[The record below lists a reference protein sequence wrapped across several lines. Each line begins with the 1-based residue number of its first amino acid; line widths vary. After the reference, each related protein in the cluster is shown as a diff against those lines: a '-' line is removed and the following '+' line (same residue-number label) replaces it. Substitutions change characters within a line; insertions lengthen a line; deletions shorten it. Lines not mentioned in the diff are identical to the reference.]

1 MIRGKYE
8 AYSGHSHLSADRQ
21 GRQMLL
27 FPKAIDDYIPPR
39 RQAGLPAG
47 RLEVSFRAI
56 ADFKLVDKM
65 EKFGYQKI
73 KERL

>member
-1 MIRGKYE
+1 MKYIQDVPTCLPLPAGRRG
-8 AYSGHSHLSADRQ
+8 
-21 GRQMLL
+21 
-27 FPKAIDDYIPPR
+27 
-39 RQAGLPAG
+39 QAGKTDAAIPKKPLMIIFLPAG

-73 KERL
+73 EERL